1 MGNYTTILW
10 DLDQTLLD
18 FDRSMDYAI
27 REVFARYDLYM
38 DEKIAARYEV
48 INRDHWNR
56 LERGEITKE
65 EVKVGRFRV
74 LLAELSIGHIDP
86 AKIAADYQ
94 DVLGS
99 VYYYID
105 GAVEVVTR
113 LRDLGFHQYV
123 VTNGV
128 NTTQSSKMKLSGF
141 DRLMDGVFVSEL
153 LGYPKPMKGYFDA
166 CFAALPEGTR
176 EQSILVGDSLTSDM
190 QGANNAGITACWFNP
205 KGRKKDVAVQI
216 DYEIRHLRELPA
228 ILGVGEDPAG

>member
-99 VYYYID
+99 V
-105 GAVEVVTR
+105 
-113 LRDLGFHQYV
+113 
-123 VTNGV
+123 
-128 NTTQSSKMKLSGF
+128 
-141 DRLMDGVFVSEL
+141 
-153 LGYPKPMKGYFDA
+153 
-166 CFAALPEGTR
+166 
-176 EQSILVGDSLTSDM
+176 
-190 QGANNAGITACWFNP
+190 
-205 KGRKKDVAVQI
+205 
-216 DYEIRHLRELPA
+216 
-228 ILGVGEDPAG
+228 